1 MIQMTRTVEHGGRGE
16 SYGKMLSLFVVDA
29 EEYNTRV
36 LDLDKTKL
44 KNILKC
50 LRRKSKDDNT

>member
-1 MIQMTRTVEHGGRGE
+1 MTRTVEHGGRGE